1 MGPRAAREKFP
12 QLSRESS
19 GIKFVRAS
27 ARKKRS
33 SAGPRRRDTPPRR
46 DDDEDDD
53 AKTDAR
59 RRRRRRRRRGP
70 TQVQVF
76 YEAMH
81 DDART
86 RAGRHFETTPR
97 VGARVPGER
106 SRPRIGRRCPR
117 LHDRDDAPQART
129 NLAIALTAASKGAAI
144 ANYCEAAGFLS
155 EDGRVVGANVVDRVA
170 GDAFEV
176 RAKAVV
182 FCGGPFTDA
191 LRNLEAAAVSNDPP
205 APAVRGA
212 SGTHVVLPGYYCPR
226 DMGLLDYNTSDGR
239 FLFFLPWLGHALVR
253 GRARAGDAVRGFAF

>member
-27 ARKKRS
+27 ARKNARPPGRTVERTRRDETTTRTTTPRPTRDAGGGDDDADRRRSRS
-33 SAGPRRRDTPPRR
+33 STRRCTTTRGPAPAVLPRRRR
-46 DDDEDDD
+46 
-53 AKTDAR
+53 AR
-59 RRRRRRRRRGP
+59 ARG
-70 TQVQVF
+70 F
-76 YEAMH
+76 
-81 DDART
+81 
-86 RAGRHFETTPR
+86 
-97 VGARVPGER
+97 PGER
-106 SRPRIGRRCPR
+106 SRPRIGKTRPR

-191 LRNLEAAAVSNDPP
+191 LRNLEAAAVSDDPP